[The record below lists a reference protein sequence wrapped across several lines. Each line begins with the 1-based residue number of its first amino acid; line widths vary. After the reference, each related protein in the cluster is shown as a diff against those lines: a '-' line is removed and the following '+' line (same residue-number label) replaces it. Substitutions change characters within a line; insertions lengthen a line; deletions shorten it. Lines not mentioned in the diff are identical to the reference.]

1 MNSKRNDISDEECL
15 TAVVYFASGIALFI
29 LFCMSSL
36 QLNRNRYSEQSIQSE
51 KDSVIREQKELDR
64 KKSEILN
71 LIIRLS
77 MASIDP
83 PYLPIFQVETHD

>member
-1 MNSKRNDISDEECL
+1 MNSKRNDVSDEECL
-15 TAVVYFASGIALFI
+15 TAVVYFASGITLFI

-51 KDSVIREQKELDR
+51 KDPVIREQKELDR

-83 PYLPIFQVETHD
+83 PYLSIFQV

>member
-15 TAVVYFASGIALFI
+15 MAVIYFIFGTMLFI
-29 LFCMSSL
+29 AFYMSSL
-36 QLNRNRYSEQSIQSE
+36 QLSRNRYSEQSIQSE
-51 KDSVIREQKELDR
+51 IDPVIREQKELDR
-64 KKSEILN
+64 KKTDILN

-83 PYLPIFQVETHD
+83 PYLSIFQVETHD

>member
-1 MNSKRNDISDEECL
+1 MNSKRNDVSDEECL
-15 TAVVYFASGIALFI
+15 TTVVYFASGIALFI

-36 QLNRNRYSEQSIQSE
+36 QLNRNRYSDQALQSE
-51 KDSVIREQKELDR
+51 KDPVSREQKELDR

-83 PYLPIFQVETHD
+83 PYLSIFQV